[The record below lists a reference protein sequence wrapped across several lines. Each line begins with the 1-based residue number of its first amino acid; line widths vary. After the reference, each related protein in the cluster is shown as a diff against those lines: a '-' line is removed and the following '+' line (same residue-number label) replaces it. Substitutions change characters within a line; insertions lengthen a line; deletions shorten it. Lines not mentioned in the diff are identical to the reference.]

1 MQIQSIVFKENIDR
15 PDEWHLS
22 CSDIF
27 DVNLIVAQ
35 NGTGKSRTLRVLNYL
50 FLTISDKTQVIQNS
64 NFIYDVVFFEKKSNT
79 TYNYKVEC
87 ENGNIKNEH
96 LIINNK
102 TVISRRDKM
111 VEAYYSK
118 LNLTIETSLDTTKF
132 AISQA
137 DETQKD
143 YLVPLVEFS
152 KQVLM
157 VNFGTDL
164 GQNTFTV
171 NGLLGIPKEQIDESN
186 LRSYINSIVSFFHFS
201 KAFDFF
207 NELCEAIK
215 NDMNHIGYSIEEV
228 SIEESG
234 GGLLKGKP
242 MDRIYV
248 KETDIKTRIYQDL
261 MSQGMFRAFAALTIL
276 NYLDISNKSGALL
289 IDDIGE
295 GLDFERSSKL
305 IELIIDKCSQKDIQ
319 CLLSSNDKFVM
330 NKIPLEHWQIISR
343 NAHKCLMINHKNNP
357 EPFEDFKMIGL
368 NNFDFFSTRYYE

>member
-1 MQIQSIVFKENIDR
+1 
-15 PDEWHLS
+15 
-22 CSDIF
+22 
-27 DVNLIVAQ
+27 
-35 NGTGKSRTLRVLNYL
+35 
-50 FLTISDKTQVIQNS
+50 
-64 NFIYDVVFFEKKSNT
+64 
-79 TYNYKVEC
+79 
-87 ENGNIKNEH
+87 
-96 LIINNK
+96 
-102 TVISRRDKM
+102 
-111 VEAYYSK
+111 
-118 LNLTIETSLDTTKF
+118 
-132 AISQA
+132 
-137 DETQKD
+137 
-143 YLVPLVEFS
+143 
-152 KQVLM
+152 
-157 VNFGTDL
+157 
-164 GQNTFTV
+164 
-171 NGLLGIPKEQIDESN
+171 
-186 LRSYINSIVSFFHFS
+186 
-201 KAFDFF
+201 
-207 NELCEAIK
+207 
-215 NDMNHIGYSIEEV
+215 
-228 SIEESG
+228 